1 MKISIIHLL
10 NKLRRN
16 MSAVRQESAQIVEVQ
31 ILNDSGNVYVPSIK
45 IVSGQEVSWTCRTNA
60 VRVLFNSSACPF
72 KGAIFAA
79 TKGATIISGR
89 AEIDSPYR
97 KYNYSIILFTNDG
110 LVATTAE
117 LTVTT

>member
-1 MKISIIHLL
+1 
-10 NKLRRN
+10 
-16 MSAVRQESAQIVEVQ
+16 MSAVQQESAQIVEVQ
-31 ILNDSGNVYVPSIK
+31 ILNESGNISVPSIK

-79 TKGATIISGR
+79 TKGATIVSGS
-89 AEIDSPYR
+89 AKIDSDSPLR
-97 KYNYSIILFTNDG
+97 KYTYSIILFTKDG

-117 LTVTT
+117 LTVTQ